1 MTSRVVYWNGRF
13 VPESEARL
21 SIYDSA
27 LVMGDMA
34 FEVTRTCRQ
43 VPFRLGEHLDRL
55 WHSLEVLEIDP
66 GLSRAELAEITAE
79 TLARNLP
86 SEAAD
91 VDWNIIHNV
100 SRGPAGA
107 FVEAFSSVERRPT
120 VLVSCFPLA
129 AKLAA
134 LAPAYETGLDLVVPA
149 QRALPGWLQDN
160 SIKTRSRVAF
170 QLANQQA
177 QRLRPGASA
186 VLVDPDG
193 FLTEGTSGNL
203 FVARQG
209 ALATPPLDCV
219 LPGVTRGVILELAS
233 RLGIATTE
241 TPFSPADARG
251 ADEVFLSS
259 TSIGILH
266 ARSLDG
272 ATIGDGRLGPV
283 TRRLREA
290 LFAELGLDLA
300 AQARGYASRIG

>member
-1 MTSRVVYWNGRF
+1 MTARVVYHNGRF
-13 VPESEARL
+13 VPEGEARL

-43 VPFRLGEHLDRL
+43 APFRLAEHLDRL
-55 WHSLEVLEIDP
+55 FHSLDVLGIDP
-66 GLSRAELAEITAE
+66 GLSREELGEITGA

-86 SEAAD
+86 SEPAD
-91 VDWNIIHNV
+91 VDWSIIHNI

-107 FVEAFSSVERRPT
+107 YLEAFTQSERRAT
-120 VLVSCFPLA
+120 VVVSCFPLT

-134 LAPAYETGLDLVVPA
+134 LAPAYETGLELVVPP
-149 QRALPGWLQDN
+149 QRAIPGWLCDS

-170 QLANQQA
+170 QLANLQA
-177 QRLRPGASA
+177 ERLRPGASA

-193 FLTEGTSGNL
+193 FLTEGTTGNL
-203 FVARQG
+203 FAVRGGRLQ
-209 ALATPPLDCV
+209 TPPLSSV
-219 LPGVTRGVILELAS
+219 LAGVTRGVILELAE
-233 RLGIATTE
+233 RLGIAVQE
-241 TPFSPADARG
+241 TPFAPADALT
-251 ADEVFLSS
+251 ADELFLTS

-272 ATIGDGRLGPV
+272 TTIGDGQLGPV
-283 TRRLREA
+283 TRRVREA

-300 AQARGYASRIG
+300 EQARAYARRLG